1 MANDYR
7 VVLSGEDRL
16 SGTIKNVRNELNNTG
31 KAGTKLDE
39 IKRKFE
45 RIQSSAAPLKNK
57 LRSLRAM
64 MADMN
69 LDGLTNTD
77 VFGHMAEQAGQYADA
92 IADAQQATRAFAD
105 DNMKLQAVTEG
116 FQLITGAVGIATGAM
131 GLLGIENE
139 KVEQAILKV
148 QSAIAVMN
156 GVQQVA
162 TLLNKDSVLMLR
174 LKQVAITA
182 TSAATVK
189 ATAAEGAATVATKI
203 NTIAQTAWN
212 IAKAVAKALL
222 GDFSGLVLV
231 GAGVLAT
238 YAIATANSTD
248 EQNKNND
255 AMAKAKTVYQ
265 EFTENSAEQ
274 TGSLVGKFQELRG
287 QWNRLS
293 TEAEKVQWL
302 KDNQTEMQKLGLKV
316 NDVTSAENVFNR
328 NTAKVVKA
336 LELRARAMAAQGMI
350 IEQYKKYYEKV
361 MAADSSV
368 AGGGYYHKYKKGGG
382 AVGVNG
388 NLSDEAK
395 AAGVTSADLESHTS
409 TFTSTFGT
417 YSTTTYSE
425 TQAVIDK
432 INLYRIKKA
441 TETNNRIHAEAKQ
454 ELDKSTKYLNDII
467 SASEKAIKGLG
478 IEEIDFNQNSG
489 SGNNKG
495 GGNNHRGTSNKH
507 NEKPKTP
514 EEIRRETYG
523 TIHSGIKTAVD
534 DLINGLFPEDEVR
547 KRLESLNKQLQD
559 NNFDT
564 IDVDMVIKGASI
576 ERLQKQFQ
584 DISEKFSDGLID
596 QNAFDATVADINS
609 KLRELGAKE
618 ITIKTKAEIKL
629 DAISELEN
637 KAKDIQEYFDRGVI
651 TLQEA
656 NAELAE
662 LNKTAQQLGQK
673 PIVLKVKTDM
683 DLKVEAVEEVH
694 SKFREIQSQFDL
706 GILSQQ
712 EYINKTAQL
721 NGELAKLG
729 AKPIEIEIQTN
740 FDKVVEQ
747 TNETAEAIQAQF
759 SAIQSIDGV
768 VNSIGSFVNSLQE
781 GANAWEI
788 FMGVIQIG
796 QSILSSIQTVMTA
809 INVINSLCNAT
820 TIAGAAAQTTATTAT
835 TTKAG
840 ADAASVATTTAATV
854 AYKAEEAAL
863 LDLAAAA
870 IFAAHASI
878 PFAGVPLAA
887 GFISSMMAA
896 MAAQK
901 AASLAMATFADGGV
915 VSGNSF
921 HGDDVLI
928 RANAGE
934 TILTQKQ
941 SADLYHAIKDGNLNG
956 SMSGRVRFEISGDK
970 LYGVLD
976 NYNRK
981 MNRIR

>member
-16 SGTIKNVRNELNNTG
+16 SGTIKNVRNELNNTA
-31 KAGTKLDE
+31 KSGTKLDE

-45 RIQSSAAPLKNK
+45 RIQSSAAPLKSK
-57 LRSLRAM
+57 LRELRAM

-69 LDGLTNTD
+69 LDGLSNTD
-77 VFGHMAEQAGQYADA
+77 LFGHMAEQAGQYADA
-92 IADAQQATRAFAD
+92 ISDAQQAVRAFAD
-105 DNMKLQAVTEG
+105 DNMKLQAVTDS
-116 FQLITGAVGIATGAM
+116 FNLMTGAVGIATGAM
-131 GLLGIENE
+131 GLLGVENE
-139 KVEQAILKV
+139 RVEQAMLKV
-148 QSAIAVMN
+148 QSAIALMN

-174 LKQVAITA
+174 LKQIAIEANTA
-182 TSAATVK
+182 STVK
-189 ATAAEGAATVATKI
+189 NTAVEGASTVATKI

-212 IAKAVAKALL
+212 VAKAVAKALL
-222 GDFSGLVLV
+222 GDFSGLLLV

-238 YAIATANSTD
+238 YAIATASATD
-248 EQNKNND
+248 EQNKNNE
-255 AMAKAKTVYQ
+255 ATEKAKTVHQ
-265 EFTENSAEQ
+265 EFTENVAEQ
-274 TGSLVGKFQELRG
+274 TGSLVGKFYELRSE
-287 QWNRLS
+287 WNRLT
-293 TEAEKVQWL
+293 TEAEKIQWL
-302 KDNQTEMQKLGLKV
+302 KDNQTEMQNLGLKV
-316 NDVTSAENVFNR
+316 NDLTGAENVFNR
-328 NTAKVVKA
+328 NTPKVVKA

-350 IEQYKKYYEKV
+350 VEQYKKYYEKV
-361 MAADSSV
+361 MAADNSV
-368 AGGGYYHKYKKGGG
+368 AGGGYYNNVKAGGKYEQGSDAMNDLVTAMKRAG
-382 AVGVNG
+382 AVSNDGSAYNDGSWYTMDRGKFVLTQKGADAVNALR
-388 NLSDEAK
+388 NERAIDINNK
-395 AAGVTSADLESHTS
+395 A
-409 TFTSTFGT
+409 
-417 YSTTTYSE
+417 
-425 TQAVIDK
+425 
-432 INLYRIKKA
+432 
-441 TETNNRIHAEAKQ
+441 HAEAQ
-454 ELDKSTKYLNDII
+454 RELDKATTYLNQVIDAANQSIQN
-467 SASEKAIKGLG
+467 LN
-478 IEEIDFNQNSG
+478 IEEIDFNQHSG

-495 GGNNHRGTSNKH
+495 GGNNHRGTSNKS

-523 TIHSGIKTAVD
+523 TIHSGIKTAID
-534 DLINGLFPEDEVR
+534 DLIKGLFPEDEVR

-559 NNFDT
+559 NNFDP

-576 ERLQKQFQ
+576 EKLHKQFQ
-584 DISEKFSDGLID
+584 DASDKLSTGLID

-609 KLRELGAKE
+609 KLKELGAKE

-629 DAISELEN
+629 DAINELEN
-637 KAKDIQEYFDRGVI
+637 KAKDIQEYFDKGVI

-662 LNKTAQQLGQK
+662 LNKTAQALGQK
-673 PIVLKVKTDM
+673 PIVLKVKTEM

-694 SKFREIQSQFDL
+694 KKFRDVQSQFDL

-712 EYINKTAQL
+712 EYINKTAAL
-721 NGELAKLG
+721 NEELAKLG

-740 FDKVVEQ
+740 FDKVLEK

-781 GANAWEI
+781 GANAWEVFI
-788 FMGVIQIG
+788 GVIQIG
-796 QSILSSIQTVMTA
+796 SSILSAVQGVMTA
-809 INVINSLCNAT
+809 INAINSLCNAT
-820 TIAGAAAQTTATTAT
+820 TITGAAAQTAATTAT
-835 TTKAG
+835 TTKAA
-840 ADAASVATTTAATV
+840 ADTASVATTTAATV

-863 LDLAAAA
+863 LDLAAAS

-878 PFAGVPLAA
+878 PFAGVPIAA
-887 GFISSMMAA
+887 GFITSMMAA

-915 VSGNSF
+915 VSGNRF
-921 HGDDVLI
+921 HGDSVLI

-941 SADLYHAIKDGNLNG
+941 SSDLFHMLKDTRQGDI
-956 SMSGRVRFEISGDK
+956 SGRVRFEISGDK

>member
-16 SGTIKNVRNELNNTG
+16 SGTIKNVRNELNNTV
-31 KAGTKLDE
+31 KSGTKLDE

-57 LRSLRAM
+57 LRSLRTL

-92 IADAQQATRAFAD
+92 IADAQQAVRAFAN
-105 DNMKLQAVTEG
+105 DNMKLQAVTDS
-116 FQLITGAVGIATGAM
+116 FNLMTGAVGIATGAM
-131 GLLGIENE
+131 GLLGVENE
-139 KVEQAILKV
+139 RVEQAMLKV

-255 AMAKAKTVYQ
+255 AMEKAKTVYQ
-265 EFTENSAEQ
+265 EFTENAAEQ
-274 TGSLVGKFQELRG
+274 TGSLVGKFHELRG

-350 IEQYKKYYEKV
+350 VEQYKKYYEKV

-368 AGGGYYHKYKKGGG
+368 AGGGFYHKYKKGGG

-432 INLYRIKKA
+432 INAYRITKA

-478 IEEIDFNQNSG
+478 IEEIDFNQHSENNTNKPG
-489 SGNNKG
+489 SSN
-495 GGNNHRGTSNKH
+495 SNKPSG
-507 NEKPKTP
+507 KPKTP

-523 TIHSGIKTAVD
+523 TIHSGIKTAID
-534 DLINGLFPEDEVR
+534 DLIKGLFPEDEVR

-564 IDVDMVIKGASI
+564 IDVDMVIKGAAI
-576 ERLQKQFQ
+576 ERLNKQFQ
-584 DISEKFSDGLID
+584 DISEKFSNGLID
-596 QNAFDATVADINS
+596 KNAFDATVADINS

-629 DAISELEN
+629 DAIDELEN

-673 PIVLKVKTDM
+673 PIVLKVKTEM

-740 FDKVVEQ
+740 FDKVLEK

-921 HGDDVLI
+921 HGDNVLI

-941 SADLYHAIKDGNLNG
+941 SYDLFHMLKDARQGDI
-956 SMSGRVRFEISGDK
+956 SGRVRFEISGDK

>member
-16 SGTIKNVRNELNNTG
+16 SGTIRNVRQELENTG
-31 KAGTKLDE
+31 KSGTKLDE
-39 IKRKFE
+39 IKRKFD

-57 LRSLRAM
+57 LRSLREM

-92 IADAQQATRAFAD
+92 IADAQQAVRAFAD

-131 GLLGIENE
+131 GLLGVENE

-255 AMAKAKTVYQ
+255 AMEKAKTVYQ
-265 EFTENSAEQ
+265 EFNENTAEQ

-287 QWNRLS
+287 EWNRLS

-328 NTAKVVKA
+328 NTPKIVKA

-350 IEQYKKYYEKV
+350 VEQYKKYYKTI
-361 MAADSSV
+361 MDADNSV
-368 AGGGYYHKYKKGGG
+368 AGGGYYHNVKAGGKYEQGSDAMNDLITAMKRAG
-382 AVGVNG
+382 AVRNG
-388 NLSDEAK
+388 
-395 AAGVTSADLESHTS
+395 SAYNDGSWYTMDRGQFVL
-409 TFTSTFGT
+409 
-417 YSTTTYSE
+417 
-425 TQAVIDK
+425 TQKGADA
-432 INLYRIKKA
+432 INGLRNERA
-441 TETNNRIHAEAKQ
+441 TDINRQAHQRAQQ
-454 ELDKSTKYLNDII
+454 ELDKSTRYLNDII
-467 SASEKAIKGLG
+467 ATSEQAIQDLG
-478 IEEIDFNQNSG
+478 IEEIDFNQHSGNNTNKPG
-489 SGNNKG
+489 SGN
-495 GGNNHRGTSNKH
+495 SNKPSG
-507 NEKPKTP
+507 KAKTP

-523 TIHSGIKTAVD
+523 TIHSGIKTAID
-534 DLINGLFPEDEVR
+534 DLIKGLFPEDEVR
-547 KRLESLNKQLQD
+547 RRLESLNQQLQD

-564 IDVDMVIKGASI
+564 IDVDMVIKGAAI
-576 ERLQKQFQ
+576 EKLHKQFQ
-584 DISEKFSDGLID
+584 DISEKFSNGLID
-596 QNAFDATVADINS
+596 QNAFDAAVADINS

-629 DAISELEN
+629 DAINEFES
-637 KAKDIQEYFDRGVI
+637 KAAAIQEYFDRGVI

-662 LNKTAQQLGQK
+662 LNKTALQLGQK
-673 PIVLKVKTDM
+673 PIVLKVKTEM

-694 SKFREIQSQFDL
+694 SRFREIQSQFDL

-712 EYINKTAQL
+712 EYINKTAAL
-721 NGELAKLG
+721 NEELAKLG

-747 TNETAEAIQAQF
+747 TNATAEAIQSQF

-796 QSILSSIQTVMTA
+796 QSILSSIQSVMTA

-820 TIAGAAAQTTATTAT
+820 TIAGAAAQTAATTAT

-887 GFISSMMAA
+887 GFVTTMMSA

-901 AASLAMATFADGGV
+901 AASLALTAFADGGV

-921 HGDDVLI
+921 HGDNVLI

>member
-16 SGTIKNVRNELNNTG
+16 SGTIRNVRQELENTG
-31 KAGTKLDE
+31 KSGTKLDD
-39 IKRKFE
+39 ITRKFE
-45 RIQSSAAPLKNK
+45 RIQSSAAPLKKK
-57 LRSLRAM
+57 LRSLREM

-77 VFGHMAEQAGQYADA
+77 LFGHMAEQAGQYADA
-92 IADAQQATRAFAD
+92 IADAQQAVRAFAD

-131 GLLGIENE
+131 GLLGVENE

-248 EQNKNND
+248 EQNKNNN
-255 AMAKAKTVYQ
+255 AMQKAKTVYQ
-265 EFTENSAEQ
+265 EFNENAAEQ

-287 QWNRLS
+287 EWNSLS

-316 NDVTSAENVFNR
+316 NDVTGAENVFNR

-350 IEQYKKYYEKV
+350 VEQYKKYYKTI
-361 MAADSSV
+361 MDADNSV
-368 AGGGYYHKYKKGGG
+368 AGGGYYHNVKAGGKYEQGSDTLNDLITAMKRAG
-382 AVGVNG
+382 AVRNGSAYNDGSWYTMDRGQFVFTQKGADAVNKLR
-388 NLSDEAK
+388 NERATDINNK
-395 AAGVTSADLESHTS
+395 AHADA
-409 TFTSTFGT
+409 
-417 YSTTTYSE
+417 
-425 TQAVIDK
+425 Q
-432 INLYRIKKA
+432 R
-441 TETNNRIHAEAKQ
+441 

-467 SASEKAIKGLG
+467 ATSEQAIKGLG
-478 IEEIDFNQNSG
+478 IEEIDFNQH
-489 SGNNKG
+489 SGNNTNKPRS
-495 GGNNHRGTSNKH
+495 GNSNKTSG
-507 NEKPKTP
+507 KAKTP

-523 TIHSGIKTAVD
+523 TIHSGIKTAID

-547 KRLESLNKQLQD
+547 RRLESLNKQLQD

-564 IDVDMVIKGASI
+564 IDVDMVIKGAAI
-576 ERLQKQFQ
+576 EKLHKQFQ
-584 DISEKFSDGLID
+584 DISDKFSNGLID
-596 QNAFDATVADINS
+596 QNAFDAAVADINS
-609 KLRELGAKE
+609 KLRELGVKE

-629 DAISELEN
+629 DAINEFES
-637 KAKDIQEYFDRGVI
+637 KAAAIQEYFDKGVI

-656 NAELAE
+656 NTELAE
-662 LNKTAQQLGQK
+662 LNKTALQLGQK

-683 DLKVEAVEEVH
+683 NLKVEAVDEVH
-694 SKFREIQSQFDL
+694 SRFREIQSQFDL

-712 EYINKTAQL
+712 EYINKTAAL
-721 NGELAKLG
+721 NEELAKLG
-729 AKPIEIEIQTN
+729 AKPIDIEIQTN
-740 FDKVVEQ
+740 FDKIVEQ
-747 TNETAEAIQAQF
+747 TNETAEAIQSQF

-788 FMGVIQIG
+788 FIGVIQIG
-796 QSILSSIQTVMTA
+796 SSILSVVQGVMTA
-809 INVINSLCNAT
+809 INDINSLCNAT
-820 TIAGAAAQTTATTAT
+820 TIAGAAAQTAATTAT

-887 GFISSMMAA
+887 GFISAMMAT
-896 MAAQK
+896 MAAQQ
-901 AASLAMATFADGGV
+901 AASLALTAFADGGV
-915 VSGNSF
+915 VKGNSF
-921 HGDDVLI
+921 HGDNVLI

>member
-16 SGTIKNVRNELNNTG
+16 SGTIKNIRNELNNTG
-31 KAGTKLDE
+31 KSGTKLDE
-39 IKRKFE
+39 IKRKFD

-57 LRSLRAM
+57 LRALRAM

-92 IADAQQATRAFAD
+92 IADAQQAVRAFAD

-131 GLLGIENE
+131 GLLGVENE
-139 KVEQAILKV
+139 KVEQAMLKV

-212 IAKAVAKALL
+212 VAKAVAKALL

-255 AMAKAKTVYQ
+255 AMEKAKTVHQ
-265 EFTENSAEQ
+265 EFTENAAEQ
-274 TGSLVGKFQELRG
+274 TGTLVGKFNELRG
-287 QWNRLS
+287 EWNRLS

-302 KDNQTEMQKLGLKV
+302 KDNQTEMQNLGLKV

-350 IEQYKKYYEKV
+350 VEQYKKYYEKV
-361 MAADSSV
+361 MAADQSV
-368 AGGGYYHKYKKGGG
+368 AGGGFYHKYKKGGG

-388 NLSDEAK
+388 SLSDEAK

-432 INLYRIKKA
+432 INLYRITKA
-441 TETNNRIHAEAKQ
+441 TETNKRIHSEAQQ
-454 ELDKSTKYLNDII
+454 ELNKSTKYLNDII
-467 SASEKAIKGLG
+467 AASEKAIKGLG
-478 IEEIDFNQNSG
+478 IEEIDFNQH
-489 SGNNKG
+489 SGNNTNKPRS
-495 GGNNHRGTSNKH
+495 GNSNKPSG
-507 NEKPKTP
+507 KPKTP
-514 EEIRRETYG
+514 EEIRRDTYA
-523 TIHSGIKTAVD
+523 TIHSGIKTAID
-534 DLINGLFPEDEVR
+534 DLTNGLFPEDEVR
-547 KRLESLNKQLQD
+547 RRLESLNKQLQD
-559 NNFDT
+559 NKFDT

-576 ERLQKQFQ
+576 GKLNKQFQ
-584 DISEKFSDGLID
+584 DISENFSNGLID
-596 QNAFDATVADINS
+596 QNAFDAAVADINS

-629 DAISELEN
+629 DAINELEN
-637 KAKDIQEYFDRGVI
+637 KAKDIQEYFDKGVI

-662 LNKTAQQLGQK
+662 LNKTALQLGQK
-673 PIVLKVKTDM
+673 PIVLKVKTEM

-712 EYINKTAQL
+712 EYINKTAAL
-721 NGELAKLG
+721 NEELAKLG

-740 FDKVVEQ
+740 FDKVLEQ

-768 VNSIGSFVNSLQE
+768 VNSIGSFVNSLRE

-788 FMGVIQIG
+788 FIGVIQIG
-796 QSILSSIQTVMTA
+796 SSILSAVQGVMTA

-820 TIAGAAAQTTATTAT
+820 TIAGAAAQTAATTAT

-887 GFISSMMAA
+887 GFISAMMAA
-896 MAAQK
+896 MTAQK
-901 AASLAMATFADGGV
+901 SASLALASFADGGV
-915 VSGNSF
+915 VSGNRF
-921 HGDDVLI
+921 HGDNVLI

-941 SADLYHAIKDGNLNG
+941 SSDLFHMLKDTRQGDI
-956 SMSGRVRFEISGDK
+956 SGRVRFEISGDK

>member
-16 SGTIKNVRNELNNTG
+16 SGTIKNVRNELNNTA
-31 KAGTKLDE
+31 KSGTKLDE

-45 RIQSSAAPLKNK
+45 RIQSSAAPLKSK
-57 LRSLRAM
+57 LRELRAM

-69 LDGLTNTD
+69 LDGLSNTD
-77 VFGHMAEQAGQYADA
+77 LFGHMAEQAGQYADA
-92 IADAQQATRAFAD
+92 IADAQQAVRAFAD
-105 DNMKLQAVTEG
+105 DNMKLQAVTDS
-116 FQLITGAVGIATGAM
+116 FNLMTGAVGIATGAM
-131 GLLGIENE
+131 GLLGVENE
-139 KVEQAILKV
+139 RVEQAMLKV
-148 QSAIAVMN
+148 QSAIALMN

-174 LKQVAITA
+174 LKQIAIEANTA
-182 TSAATVK
+182 STVK
-189 ATAAEGAATVATKI
+189 NTAVEGASTVATKI

-212 IAKAVAKALL
+212 VAKAVAKALL
-222 GDFSGLVLV
+222 GDFSGLLLV

-238 YAIATANSTD
+238 YAIATASATD
-248 EQNKNND
+248 EQNKNNE
-255 AMAKAKTVYQ
+255 ATEKAKTVHQ
-265 EFTENSAEQ
+265 EFTENVAEQ
-274 TGSLVGKFQELRG
+274 TGSLVGKFYELRSE
-287 QWNRLS
+287 WNRLT
-293 TEAEKVQWL
+293 TEAEKIQWL
-302 KDNQTEMQKLGLKV
+302 KDNQTEMQNLGLKV
-316 NDVTSAENVFNR
+316 NDLTGAENVFNR
-328 NTAKVVKA
+328 NTPKVVKA

-350 IEQYKKYYEKV
+350 VEQYKKYYEKV
-361 MAADSSV
+361 MAADNSV
-368 AGGGYYHKYKKGGG
+368 AGGGYYNNVKAGGKYEQGSDAMNDLVTAMKRAG
-382 AVGVNG
+382 AVSNDGSAYNDGSWYTMDRGKFVLTQKGADAVNALR
-388 NLSDEAK
+388 NERAIDINNK
-395 AAGVTSADLESHTS
+395 A
-409 TFTSTFGT
+409 
-417 YSTTTYSE
+417 
-425 TQAVIDK
+425 
-432 INLYRIKKA
+432 
-441 TETNNRIHAEAKQ
+441 HAEAQ
-454 ELDKSTKYLNDII
+454 RELDKATTYLNQVIDTANQSIQN
-467 SASEKAIKGLG
+467 LN
-478 IEEIDFNQNSG
+478 IEEIDFNQHSG
-489 SGNNKG
+489 GGNNKG
-495 GGNNHRGTSNKH
+495 GGNNHRGTSNKT

-514 EEIRRETYG
+514 EEIRRETYA
-523 TIHSGIKTAVD
+523 TIHSGIKTAID
-534 DLINGLFPEDEVR
+534 DLIKGLFPEDEVR

-559 NNFDT
+559 NKFDP

-576 ERLQKQFQ
+576 EKLHKQFQ
-584 DISEKFSDGLID
+584 DASDKLSTGLID

-609 KLRELGAKE
+609 KLKELGAKE

-629 DAISELEN
+629 DAINELEN
-637 KAKDIQEYFDRGVI
+637 KAKDIQEYFDKGVI

-662 LNKTAQQLGQK
+662 INKTAQALGQK
-673 PIVLKVKTDM
+673 PIVLKVKTEM

-694 SKFREIQSQFDL
+694 KKFSDVQSQFDL

-712 EYINKTAQL
+712 EYINKTAAL
-721 NGELAKLG
+721 NEELAKLG

-740 FDKVVEQ
+740 FDKVLEK

-781 GANAWEI
+781 GANAWEVFI
-788 FMGVIQIG
+788 GVIQIG
-796 QSILSSIQTVMTA
+796 SSILSAVQGVMTA
-809 INVINSLCNAT
+809 INAINALCNAT
-820 TIAGAAAQTTATTAT
+820 TITGAAAQTTATTAT
-835 TTKAG
+835 TTKAA
-840 ADAASVATTTAATV
+840 ADTASVATTTAATV

-863 LDLAAAA
+863 LDLAAAS

-878 PFAGVPLAA
+878 PFAGVPIAA
-887 GFISSMMAA
+887 GFITSMMAA

-915 VSGNSF
+915 VSGNRF
-921 HGDDVLI
+921 HGDSVLI

-941 SADLYHAIKDGNLNG
+941 SSDLFHMLKDTRQGDI
-956 SMSGRVRFEISGDK
+956 SGRVRFEISGDK

>member
-16 SGTIKNVRNELNNTG
+16 SGTIRNVRQELENTG
-31 KAGTKLDE
+31 KSGTKLDE
-39 IKRKFE
+39 IKRKFD

-57 LRSLRAM
+57 LRSLREM

-77 VFGHMAEQAGQYADA
+77 VFGQMAEQAGQYADA
-92 IADAQQATRAFAD
+92 IADAQQAVRAFAD

-131 GLLGIENE
+131 GLLGVENE

-255 AMAKAKTVYQ
+255 AMEKAKTVYQ
-265 EFTENSAEQ
+265 EFNENTAEQ

-287 QWNRLS
+287 EWNRLS

-350 IEQYKKYYEKV
+350 VEQYKKYYKTI
-361 MAADSSV
+361 MDADNSV
-368 AGGGYYHKYKKGGG
+368 AGGGYYHNVKAGGKYEQGSDAMNDLITAMKRAG
-382 AVGVNG
+382 AVRNG
-388 NLSDEAK
+388 
-395 AAGVTSADLESHTS
+395 SAYNDGSWYTMDRGQFVL
-409 TFTSTFGT
+409 
-417 YSTTTYSE
+417 
-425 TQAVIDK
+425 TQKGADA
-432 INLYRIKKA
+432 INGLRNERA
-441 TETNNRIHAEAKQ
+441 TDINRQAHQRAQQ
-454 ELDKSTKYLNDII
+454 ELDKSTRYLNDII
-467 SASEKAIKGLG
+467 STSEQAIQDLG
-478 IEEIDFNQNSG
+478 IEEIDFNQHSGNNTNKPG
-489 SGNNKG
+489 SGN
-495 GGNNHRGTSNKH
+495 SNKPSG
-507 NEKPKTP
+507 KAKTP

-523 TIHSGIKTAVD
+523 TIHSGIKTAID
-534 DLINGLFPEDEVR
+534 DLIKGLFPEDEVR
-547 KRLESLNKQLQD
+547 RRLESLNQQLQD

-564 IDVDMVIKGASI
+564 IDVDMVIKGAAI
-576 ERLQKQFQ
+576 EKLHKQFQ
-584 DISEKFSDGLID
+584 DISEKFSNGLID
-596 QNAFDATVADINS
+596 QNAFDAAVADINS

-629 DAISELEN
+629 DAINEFES
-637 KAKDIQEYFDRGVI
+637 KAAAIQEYFDRGVI

-662 LNKTAQQLGQK
+662 LNKTALQLGQK
-673 PIVLKVKTDM
+673 PIVLKVKTEM

-694 SKFREIQSQFDL
+694 SRFREIQSQFDL

-712 EYINKTAQL
+712 EYINKTAAL
-721 NGELAKLG
+721 NEELAKLG

-747 TNETAEAIQAQF
+747 TNATAEAIQSQF

-796 QSILSSIQTVMTA
+796 QSILSSIQSVMTA

-820 TIAGAAAQTTATTAT
+820 TIAGAAAQTAATTAT

-887 GFISSMMAA
+887 GFVTTMMSA

-901 AASLAMATFADGGV
+901 AASLALTAFADGGV

-921 HGDDVLI
+921 HGDNVLI

>member
-16 SGTIKNVRNELNNTG
+16 SGTIKNVRNELNNTV
-31 KAGTKLDE
+31 KSGTKLDD

-77 VFGHMAEQAGQYADA
+77 VFGQMAEQAGQYADA
-92 IADAQQATRAFAD
+92 IADAQQAVRAFAN

-255 AMAKAKTVYQ
+255 AMEKAKTVHQ
-265 EFTENSAEQ
+265 EFTENVAEQ
-274 TGSLVGKFQELRG
+274 TGSLVGKFHELRG

-350 IEQYKKYYEKV
+350 VEQYKKYYEKV

-368 AGGGYYHKYKKGGG
+368 AGGGFYHKYKKGGG

-432 INLYRIKKA
+432 INAYRINKA

-478 IEEIDFNQNSG
+478 IEEIDFNQHSENNTNKPR
-489 SGNNKG
+489 SGN
-495 GGNNHRGTSNKH
+495 SNKPSG
-507 NEKPKTP
+507 KPKTP

-523 TIHSGIKTAVD
+523 KIHSGIKTAID

-564 IDVDMVIKGASI
+564 IDVDMVIKGAAI

-584 DISEKFSDGLID
+584 DISEKFSNGLID

-629 DAISELEN
+629 DAIDELEN

-721 NGELAKLG
+721 NGELTKLG

-740 FDKVVEQ
+740 FDKVLEK

-759 SAIQSIDGV
+759 SAIESIDGV
-768 VNSIGSFVNSLQE
+768 VNSIGSFVNSLHE

-887 GFISSMMAA
+887 GFISSMMAV

-921 HGDDVLI
+921 HGDNVLI

-941 SADLYHAIKDGNLNG
+941 SYDLFHMLKDARQGDI
-956 SMSGRVRFEISGDK
+956 SGRVRFEIAGDK

>member
-16 SGTIKNVRNELNNTG
+16 SGTIRNVRQELENTG
-31 KAGTKLDE
+31 KSGTKLDE
-39 IKRKFE
+39 IKRKFD
-45 RIQSSAAPLKNK
+45 RIQSSAAPLKSK
-57 LRSLRAM
+57 LRSLREM

-77 VFGHMAEQAGQYADA
+77 VFGQMAEQAGQYADA
-92 IADAQQATRAFAD
+92 IADAQQAVRAFAD

-131 GLLGIENE
+131 GLLGVENE

-255 AMAKAKTVYQ
+255 AMEKAKTVYQ
-265 EFTENSAEQ
+265 EFTENAAEQ

-287 QWNRLS
+287 EWNRLS

-316 NDVTSAENVFNR
+316 NDVTGAENVFNR
-328 NTAKVVKA
+328 NTPKIVKA

-350 IEQYKKYYEKV
+350 VEQYKKYYKTI
-361 MAADSSV
+361 MDADNSV
-368 AGGGYYHKYKKGGG
+368 AGGGYYHNVKAGGKYEQGSDAMNDLITAMKRAG
-382 AVGVNG
+382 AVRNG
-388 NLSDEAK
+388 
-395 AAGVTSADLESHTS
+395 SAYNDGSWYTMDRGQFVL
-409 TFTSTFGT
+409 
-417 YSTTTYSE
+417 
-425 TQAVIDK
+425 TQKGADA
-432 INLYRIKKA
+432 INGLRNERA
-441 TETNNRIHAEAKQ
+441 TDINRQAHQRAQQ
-454 ELDKSTKYLNDII
+454 ELDKSTRYLNDII
-467 SASEKAIKGLG
+467 STSEQAIQDLG
-478 IEEIDFNQNSG
+478 IEEIDFNQHSGNNTNKPG
-489 SGNNKG
+489 SGN
-495 GGNNHRGTSNKH
+495 SNKPSG
-507 NEKPKTP
+507 KAKTP

-523 TIHSGIKTAVD
+523 TIHSGIKTAID
-534 DLINGLFPEDEVR
+534 DLIKGLFPEDEVR
-547 KRLESLNKQLQD
+547 RRLESLNQQLQD

-564 IDVDMVIKGASI
+564 IDVDMVIKGAAI
-576 ERLQKQFQ
+576 EKLHKQFQ
-584 DISEKFSDGLID
+584 DISEKFSNGLID
-596 QNAFDATVADINS
+596 QNAFDAAVADINS

-629 DAISELEN
+629 DAINEFES
-637 KAKDIQEYFDRGVI
+637 KAAAIQEYFDRGVI

-662 LNKTAQQLGQK
+662 LNKTALQLGQK
-673 PIVLKVKTDM
+673 PIVLKVKTEM

-694 SKFREIQSQFDL
+694 SRFREIQSQFDL

-712 EYINKTAQL
+712 EYINKTAAL
-721 NGELAKLG
+721 NEELAKLG

-747 TNETAEAIQAQF
+747 TNATAEAIQSQF

-796 QSILSSIQTVMTA
+796 QSILSSIQSVMTA

-820 TIAGAAAQTTATTAT
+820 TIAGAAAQTAATTAT

-887 GFISSMMAA
+887 GFVTTMMSA

-901 AASLAMATFADGGV
+901 AASLALTAFADGGV

-921 HGDDVLI
+921 HGDNVLI

>member
-16 SGTIKNVRNELNNTG
+16 SGTIRNVRQELENTG
-31 KAGTKLDE
+31 KSGTKLDE

-57 LRSLRAM
+57 LRSLCEM

-77 VFGHMAEQAGQYADA
+77 VFGQMAEQAGQYADA
-92 IADAQQATRAFAD
+92 IGDAQTAVRAFAN

-131 GLLGIENE
+131 GLLGVENE
-139 KVEQAILKV
+139 KVEQAMLKV

-162 TLLNKDSVLMLR
+162 NLLNKDSVLMLR

-182 TSAATVK
+182 TSAATVR

-212 IAKAVAKALL
+212 VAKAVAKALL

-255 AMAKAKTVYQ
+255 AMEKAKTVHQ
-265 EFTENSAEQ
+265 EFTENVAEQ

-287 QWNRLS
+287 EWNRLT

-328 NTAKVVKA
+328 NTSKVVKA

-361 MAADSSV
+361 MAADQSV
-368 AGGGYYHKYKKGGG
+368 AGGGFYTQYKKGGG
-382 AVGVNG
+382 AVGSNG
-388 NLSDEAK
+388 KLSDEAR
-395 AAGVTSADLESHTS
+395 AAGVTSADLESHTT
-409 TFTSTFGT
+409 TFSSNYGT
-417 YSTTTYSE
+417 YSQTTYSE
-425 TQAVIDK
+425 TQTVVDK
-432 INLYRIKKA
+432 INAYRLNKA
-441 TETNNRIHAEAKQ
+441 RETNKKIHTEAQQ

-467 SASEKAIKGLG
+467 ATSEQAIQDLG
-478 IEEIDFNQNSG
+478 IEEIDFNQHSGNSSNSKNKG
-489 SGNNKG
+489 SGI
-495 GGNNHRGTSNKH
+495 SNKPT
-507 NEKPKTP
+507 EKPKTP
-514 EEIRRETYG
+514 EQIRRETYG
-523 TIHSGIKTAVD
+523 TIQGGIKTAID
-534 DLINGLFPEDEVR
+534 DLVKGLFPEDDVR
-547 KRLESLNKQLQD
+547 KRLEALNQQLQD
-559 NNFDT
+559 NNFDP
-564 IDVDMVIKGASI
+564 IDVDMIMKGAAI

-584 DISEKFSDGLID
+584 DVSDKFSNGLID
-596 QNAFDATVADINS
+596 QNQFDSTVANINS

-629 DAISELEN
+629 EAIDEFER
-637 KAKDIQEYFDRGVI
+637 KAAAIQEYFDRGVI

-662 LNKTAQQLGQK
+662 LNKTALQLGQK

-694 SKFREIQSQFDL
+694 KKFRDIQSQFDL

-712 EYINKTAQL
+712 DYINKTAEL

-740 FDKVVEQ
+740 FDKVLEQ

-768 VNSIGSFVNSLQE
+768 VNSVGSFVNSLKE
-781 GANAWEI
+781 GANAWEVFI
-788 FMGVIQIG
+788 GVIQIG
-796 QSILSSIQTVMTA
+796 SSILSAVQGVMTA
-809 INVINSLCNAT
+809 INVINTLCNAT
-820 TIAGAAAQTTATTAT
+820 TITGAAAQTTAATAT

-840 ADAASVATTTAATV
+840 ADAAAMATTTAATI

-863 LDLAAAA
+863 LDLAAAE

-878 PFAGVPLAA
+878 PFAGVPIAT
-887 GFISSMMAA
+887 GFVTSMMAA

-901 AASLAMATFADGGV
+901 AASLALAAFADGGV
-915 VSGNSF
+915 VSGNTF
-921 HGDDVLI
+921 HGDSVLV

-934 TILTQKQ
+934 TILTRKQ

-956 SMSGRVRFEISGDK
+956 GMSGRVRFEISGDK

>member
-16 SGTIKNVRNELNNTG
+16 SGTIRNVRQELNNTG
-31 KAGTKLDE
+31 KSGTKLDE
-39 IKRKFE
+39 IKRKFD
-45 RIQSSAAPLKNK
+45 RIQSSAAPLKSK
-57 LRSLRAM
+57 LRSLREL
-64 MADMN
+64 MANMN
-69 LDGLTNTD
+69 LDGLSNTD
-77 VFGHMAEQAGQYADA
+77 VFGQMAEQAGQYADA
-92 IADAQQATRAFAD
+92 IADAQQAVRAFAD
-105 DNMKLQAVTEG
+105 DNMKLQAVTDS
-116 FQLITGAVGIATGAM
+116 FNLVTGAVGIATGAM
-131 GLLGIENE
+131 GLLGVENE
-139 KVEQAILKV
+139 KVEQAMLKV
-148 QSAIAVMN
+148 QSAIAIMN

-212 IAKAVAKALL
+212 VAKAVAKALL

-255 AMAKAKTVYQ
+255 AMEKAKTVHQ
-265 EFTENSAEQ
+265 EFSENAAEQ

-287 QWNRLS
+287 EWNRLS
-293 TEAEKVQWL
+293 TEAEKIQWL
-302 KDNQTEMQKLGLKV
+302 KDNQTEMQNLGLKV

-328 NTAKVVKA
+328 NTPKVVKA
-336 LELRARAMAAQGMI
+336 LELRARAMAAQAMI
-350 IEQYKKYYEKV
+350 VEQYKKYYEKV

-368 AGGGYYHKYKKGGG
+368 AGGGMYNIYSKGGG
-382 AVGVNG
+382 AVSANG
-388 NLSDEAK
+388 SLSDEAK

-417 YSTTTYSE
+417 WSSTTYSE
-425 TQAVIDK
+425 TQAVVDK
-432 INLYRIKKA
+432 INLYRITKA
-441 TETNNRIHAEAKQ
+441 QETNKRIHAEAKQ

-467 SASEKAIKGLG
+467 SASEKAIQGLG
-478 IEEIDFNQNSG
+478 IEEIDFNQH
-489 SGNNKG
+489 SGNNTNKPKS
-495 GGNNHRGTSNKH
+495 GNSNKS

-514 EEIRRETYG
+514 EEIRRDTYA
-523 TIHSGIKTAVD
+523 TIHSGIKTAID
-534 DLINGLFPEDEVR
+534 DLINGIFPEDEVR

-576 ERLQKQFQ
+576 EKLHKQFQ
-584 DISEKFSDGLID
+584 DASDKLSSGLID

-609 KLRELGAKE
+609 KLKELGAKE

-629 DAISELEN
+629 DAINELEN

-662 LNKTAQQLGQK
+662 LNKTAQALGQK
-673 PIVLKVKTDM
+673 PIVLKVKTEM

-694 SKFREIQSQFDL
+694 KKFRDVQSQFDL

-712 EYINKTAQL
+712 EYINKTAAL
-721 NGELAKLG
+721 NEELAKLG

-740 FDKVVEQ
+740 FDKVLEK

-788 FMGVIQIG
+788 FVGVIQIG
-796 QSILSSIQTVMTA
+796 SSILSAVQGVMTA
-809 INVINSLCNAT
+809 INAINSLCNAT
-820 TIAGAAAQTTATTAT
+820 TITGAAAQTAATTAT
-835 TTKAG
+835 TTKAA
-840 ADAASVATTTAATV
+840 ADTASVATTTAATV

-863 LDLAAAA
+863 LDLAAAS

-878 PFAGVPLAA
+878 PFAGVPIAA
-887 GFISSMMAA
+887 GFITSMMAA

-901 AASLAMATFADGGV
+901 SASLAMATFADGGV
-915 VSGNSF
+915 VSGNRF
-921 HGDDVLI
+921 HGDNVLI

-941 SADLYHAIKDGNLNG
+941 SSDLFHMLKDTRQGDI
-956 SMSGRVRFEISGDK
+956 SGRVRFEISGDK

>member
-16 SGTIKNVRNELNNTG
+16 SGTIRNVRQELENTG
-31 KAGTKLDE
+31 KSGTKLDE

-57 LRSLRAM
+57 LRSLREM

-77 VFGHMAEQAGQYADA
+77 VFGQMAEQAGQYADA
-92 IADAQQATRAFAD
+92 IGDAQTAVRAFAN

-131 GLLGIENE
+131 GLLGVENE

-162 TLLNKDSVLMLR
+162 NLLNKDSVLMLR

-182 TSAATVK
+182 TSAATVR
-189 ATAAEGAATVATKI
+189 ATAVEGASTIATKI
-203 NTIAQTAWN
+203 NTVAQTAWN
-212 IAKAVAKALL
+212 VAKAVAKALL

-238 YAIATANSTD
+238 YATATASSTE
-248 EQNKNND
+248 EQEKNND
-255 AMAKAKTVYQ
+255 AMERAKTVHQ
-265 EFTENSAEQ
+265 EFSENVAEE
-274 TGSLVGKFQELRG
+274 TGNLVGKFQELRG
-287 QWNRLS
+287 EWNRLT

-336 LELRARAMAAQGMI
+336 LELRARAMAAQSMI
-350 IEQYKKYYEKV
+350 VEQYKKYYKQV
-361 MAADSSV
+361 MENSNSV
-368 AGGGYYHKYKKGGG
+368 AGGGFHYVVKSGQDKLDIGKDEYNGWASWARSKYG
-382 AVGVNG
+382 ANEDWSKYIKNG
-388 NLSDEAK
+388 NWTDLGAASFNQYSSEKASERLKANNAK
-395 AAGVTSADLESHTS
+395 A
-409 TFTSTFGT
+409 
-417 YSTTTYSE
+417 
-425 TQAVIDK
+425 Q
-432 INLYRIKKA
+432 R
-441 TETNNRIHAEAKQ
+441 
-454 ELDKSTKYLNDII
+454 ELDSATKYLNDII
-467 SASEKAIKGLG
+467 ATSEQAIENLN
-478 IEEIDFNQNSG
+478 IEEIDFNQHS
-489 SGNNKG
+489 SPSSSRGNNRNG
-495 GGNNHRGTSNKH
+495 GGTNKPNN
-507 NEKPKTP
+507 KPKTP
-514 EEIRRETYG
+514 EQIRRETYG
-523 TIHSGIKTAVD
+523 TIQTGIKTAID
-534 DLINGLFPEDEVR
+534 DLVKGLFPEDDVR
-547 KRLESLNKQLQD
+547 KRLEALNQQLID
-559 NNFDT
+559 NNFDP
-564 IDVDMVIKGASI
+564 IDVDMIIKGAAI

-584 DISEKFSDGLID
+584 DVSDKFSSGLID
-596 QNAFDATVADINS
+596 QNQFDSTVADINS

-629 DAISELEN
+629 EAIDEFER
-637 KAKDIQEYFDRGVI
+637 KAAAIQEYFDRGVI
-651 TLQEA
+651 TLEEA
-656 NAELAE
+656 NKEITE
-662 LNKTAQQLGQK
+662 LNKTATQLGQK
-673 PIVLKVKTDM
+673 PIVLKVKTEM

-694 SKFREIQSQFDL
+694 KKFRDIQSQFDL

-712 EYINKTAQL
+712 DYINKTAQL

-740 FDKVVEQ
+740 FDKVLEQ

-768 VNSIGSFVNSLQE
+768 VNSVGSFVNSLKE

-788 FMGVIQIG
+788 FIGVIQIG
-796 QSILSSIQTVMTA
+796 SSILSAVQGVMTA
-809 INVINSLCNAT
+809 INVINQLCNAT
-820 TIAGAAAQTTATTAT
+820 TITGAAAQTTAATAT
-835 TTKAG
+835 TAKAG
-840 ADAASVATTTAATV
+840 ADAAAMATTVAATV
-854 AYKAEEAAL
+854 AYKTQEAAL
-863 LDLAAAA
+863 LDLAAAE

-878 PFAGVPLAA
+878 PFAGVPIAT
-887 GFISSMMAA
+887 GFVTTMMAA

-901 AASLAMATFADGGV
+901 AASLALAAFADGGV
-915 VSGNSF
+915 VSGNTF
-921 HGDDVLI
+921 HGDSVLV

-934 TILTQKQ
+934 TILTRKQ

-956 SMSGRVRFEISGDK
+956 GMSGRVRFEISGDK

>member
-16 SGTIKNVRNELNNTG
+16 SGTIKNVRNELNNTV
-31 KAGTKLDE
+31 KSGTKLDD

-57 LRSLRAM
+57 LRSLRAL

-92 IADAQQATRAFAD
+92 ISDAQQAVRAFAD

-131 GLLGIENE
+131 GLLGVENE

-350 IEQYKKYYEKV
+350 VEQYKKYYEKV

-368 AGGGYYHKYKKGGG
+368 AGGGFYHKYKKGGG

-432 INLYRIKKA
+432 INAYRITKA

-478 IEEIDFNQNSG
+478 IEEIDFNQHSENNTNKPR
-489 SGNNKG
+489 SGN
-495 GGNNHRGTSNKH
+495 SNKPSG
-507 NEKPKTP
+507 KPKTP

-523 TIHSGIKTAVD
+523 TIHSGIKTAID

-564 IDVDMVIKGASI
+564 IDVDMVIKGAAI

-584 DISEKFSDGLID
+584 DISEKFSNGLID

-629 DAISELEN
+629 DAIDELEN

-673 PIVLKVKTDM
+673 PIVLKVKTEM

-694 SKFREIQSQFDL
+694 SKFRDIQSQFDL

-740 FDKVVEQ
+740 FDKVLEK
-747 TNETAEAIQAQF
+747 TNETAEEIQAQF

-921 HGDDVLI
+921 HGDNVLI

-941 SADLYHAIKDGNLNG
+941 SYDLFHMLKDARQGDI
-956 SMSGRVRFEISGDK
+956 SGRVRFEISGDK

>member
-16 SGTIKNVRNELNNTG
+16 SGTIRNVRQELENTG
-31 KAGTKLDE
+31 KSGTKLDE
-39 IKRKFE
+39 IKRKFD
-45 RIQSSAAPLKNK
+45 RIQSSAAPLKSK
-57 LRSLRAM
+57 LRSLREM

-77 VFGHMAEQAGQYADA
+77 VFGQMAEQAGQYADA
-92 IADAQQATRAFAD
+92 IADAQQAVRAFAD

-131 GLLGIENE
+131 GLLGVENE

-255 AMAKAKTVYQ
+255 AMEKAKTVYQ
-265 EFTENSAEQ
+265 EFTENAAEQ

-287 QWNRLS
+287 EWNRLS

-316 NDVTSAENVFNR
+316 NDVTGAENVFNR
-328 NTAKVVKA
+328 NTPKIVKA

-350 IEQYKKYYEKV
+350 VEQYKKYYKTI
-361 MAADSSV
+361 MDADNSV
-368 AGGGYYHKYKKGGG
+368 AGGGYYHNVKAGGKYEQGSDAMNDLITAMKRAG
-382 AVGVNG
+382 AVRNG
-388 NLSDEAK
+388 
-395 AAGVTSADLESHTS
+395 SAYNDGSWYTMDRGQFVL
-409 TFTSTFGT
+409 
-417 YSTTTYSE
+417 
-425 TQAVIDK
+425 TQKGADA
-432 INLYRIKKA
+432 INGLRNERA
-441 TETNNRIHAEAKQ
+441 TDINRQAHQRAKQ
-454 ELDKSTKYLNDII
+454 ELDKSTRYLNDII
-467 SASEKAIKGLG
+467 STSEQAIQDLG
-478 IEEIDFNQNSG
+478 IEEIDFNQHSGNNTNKPG
-489 SGNNKG
+489 SGN
-495 GGNNHRGTSNKH
+495 SNKPSG
-507 NEKPKTP
+507 KAKTP

-523 TIHSGIKTAVD
+523 TIHSGIKTAID
-534 DLINGLFPEDEVR
+534 DLIKGLFPEDEVR
-547 KRLESLNKQLQD
+547 RRLESLNQQLQD

-564 IDVDMVIKGASI
+564 IDVDMVIKGAAI
-576 ERLQKQFQ
+576 EKLHKQFQ
-584 DISEKFSDGLID
+584 DISEKFSNGLID
-596 QNAFDATVADINS
+596 QNAFDAAVADINS

-629 DAISELEN
+629 DAINEFES
-637 KAKDIQEYFDRGVI
+637 KAAAIQEYFDRGVI

-662 LNKTAQQLGQK
+662 LNKTALQLGQK
-673 PIVLKVKTDM
+673 PIVLKVKTEM

-694 SKFREIQSQFDL
+694 SRFREIQSQFDL

-712 EYINKTAQL
+712 EYINKTAAL
-721 NGELAKLG
+721 NEELAKLG

-740 FDKVVEQ
+740 FDKIVEQ
-747 TNETAEAIQAQF
+747 TNATAEAIQSQF

-796 QSILSSIQTVMTA
+796 QSILSSIQSVMTA

-820 TIAGAAAQTTATTAT
+820 TIAGAAAQTAATTAT

-887 GFISSMMAA
+887 GFVTTMMSA

-901 AASLAMATFADGGV
+901 AASLALTAFADGGV

-921 HGDDVLI
+921 HGDNVLI

>member
-16 SGTIKNVRNELNNTG
+16 SGTIKNIRNELNNTG
-31 KAGTKLDE
+31 KSGTKLDE

-57 LRSLRAM
+57 LRALRAM

-92 IADAQQATRAFAD
+92 IADAQQAIRAFAD
-105 DNMKLQAVTEG
+105 DNMKLQAVTDS
-116 FQLITGAVGIATGAM
+116 FNLMTGAVGIATGAM
-131 GLLGIENE
+131 GLLGVENE
-139 KVEQAILKV
+139 RVEQAMLKV

-212 IAKAVAKALL
+212 VAKAVAKALL

-255 AMAKAKTVYQ
+255 AMEKAKTVHQ
-265 EFTENSAEQ
+265 EFSENAAEQ

-287 QWNRLS
+287 EWNRLS

-302 KDNQTEMQKLGLKV
+302 KENQTEMQNLGLKV

-350 IEQYKKYYEKV
+350 VEQYKKYYEKI
-361 MAADSSV
+361 MAADNSV
-368 AGGGYYHKYKKGGG
+368 AGGGFYNQYSKGGG
-382 AVGVNG
+382 AVSANG
-388 NLSDEAK
+388 SLSDEAK

-417 YSTTTYSE
+417 WSTTTYSE
-425 TQAVIDK
+425 TQAVVDK
-432 INLYRIKKA
+432 INLYRITKA
-441 TETNNRIHAEAKQ
+441 TETNKKIHAEAKQ

-467 SASEKAIKGLG
+467 SASEKAIQGLG
-478 IEEIDFNQNSG
+478 IEEIDFNQH
-489 SGNNKG
+489 SGNNTNKPRS
-495 GGNNHRGTSNKH
+495 GNSNKPSG
-507 NEKPKTP
+507 KPKTP
-514 EEIRRETYG
+514 EEIRRDTYA
-523 TIHSGIKTAVD
+523 TIHSGIKTAID
-534 DLINGLFPEDEVR
+534 DLINGIFPEDEVR

-559 NNFDT
+559 NKFDP

-576 ERLQKQFQ
+576 EKLHKQFQ
-584 DISEKFSDGLID
+584 DASDKLSSGLID
-596 QNAFDATVADINS
+596 QNAFDAAVADINS

-629 DAISELEN
+629 DAINELEN

-662 LNKTAQQLGQK
+662 LNKTAQALGQK
-673 PIVLKVKTDM
+673 PIVLKVKTEM

-694 SKFREIQSQFDL
+694 KKFRDVQSQFDL

-712 EYINKTAQL
+712 EYINKTAAL
-721 NGELAKLG
+721 NEELAKLG

-740 FDKVVEQ
+740 FDKVLEK

-768 VNSIGSFVNSLQE
+768 VNSIGSFVNSLRE

-788 FMGVIQIG
+788 FIGVIQIG
-796 QSILSSIQTVMTA
+796 SSILSAVQGVMTA
-809 INVINSLCNAT
+809 INAINSLCNAT
-820 TIAGAAAQTTATTAT
+820 TITGAAAQTAATTAT
-835 TTKAG
+835 TTKAA
-840 ADAASVATTTAATV
+840 ADTASVATTTAATV

-878 PFAGVPLAA
+878 PFAGVPIAA
-887 GFISSMMAA
+887 GFITSMMAA

-901 AASLAMATFADGGV
+901 SASLAMATFADGGV
-915 VSGNSF
+915 VSGNAF
-921 HGDDVLI
+921 HGDNVLI

-941 SADLYHAIKDGNLNG
+941 SSDLFHMLNNARQG
-956 SMSGRVRFEISGDK
+956 DISGRVRFEISGDK

>member
-16 SGTIKNVRNELNNTG
+16 SGTIRNVRQELENTG
-31 KAGTKLDE
+31 KSGTKLDE

-57 LRSLRAM
+57 LRSLREM
-64 MADMN
+64 MANMN
-69 LDGLTNTD
+69 MDGLSNTD
-77 VFGHMAEQAGQYADA
+77 VFGQMAAQAGKYADA
-92 IADAQQATRAFAD
+92 ISDAQTAVRAFAN
-105 DNMKLQAVTEG
+105 DNMKLKAVTEG

-162 TLLNKDSVLMLR
+162 NLLNKDSVLMLR
-174 LKQVAITA
+174 IKQVAITA

-189 ATAAEGAATVATKI
+189 ATAAEGAATVATKM

-255 AMAKAKTVYQ
+255 AMEKAKTVYQ
-265 EFTENSAEQ
+265 EFTENVAEQ

-287 QWNRLS
+287 EWNRLS

-302 KDNQTEMQKLGLKV
+302 KDNQTEMQQLGLKI

-328 NTAKVVKA
+328 NTPKIVKA
-336 LELRARAMAAQGMI
+336 LEYRARAMAAQGMI
-350 IEQYKKYYEKV
+350 IDQYKKYYETI
-361 MAADSSV
+361 MAADKAV
-368 AGGGYYHKYKKGGG
+368 VYLYKKGDG
-382 AVGVNG
+382 AVGING
-388 NLSDEAK
+388 RLSDEAK
-395 AAGVTSADLESHTS
+395 AAGVTSADLESHTD
-409 TFTSTFGT
+409 TFTSSFGT
-417 YSTTTYSE
+417 YSAISYSE
-425 TQAVIDK
+425 TQAVVDK
-432 INLYRIKKA
+432 INLYRITKA
-441 TETNNRIHAEAKQ
+441 RETNRRIHSEAQK

-467 SASEKAIKGLG
+467 STSEQAIQDLG
-478 IEEIDFNQNSG
+478 IEEIDFNQHSRNNTTKPG
-489 SGNNKG
+489 SGN
-495 GGNNHRGTSNKH
+495 SNKPST
-507 NEKPKTP
+507 KPKTP

-523 TIHSGIKTAVD
+523 AIHSGIKTAID
-534 DLINGLFPEDEVR
+534 DLIKGLFPEDEVR
-547 KRLESLNKQLQD
+547 RRLESLNKQLQD

-564 IDVDMVIKGASI
+564 IDVDMVIKGAAI
-576 ERLQKQFQ
+576 EKLHKQFQ
-584 DISEKFSDGLID
+584 DISENFSNGLID
-596 QNAFDATVADINS
+596 QNAFDAAVADINS

-629 DAISELEN
+629 DAINEFES
-637 KAKDIQEYFDRGVI
+637 KAAAIQEYFDRGVI

-662 LNKTAQQLGQK
+662 LNKTASQLGQK
-673 PIVLKVKTDM
+673 PIVLKVKTEM

-694 SKFREIQSQFDL
+694 SRFREIQSQFDL

-712 EYINKTAQL
+712 EYINKTVAL
-721 NGELAKLG
+721 NEELAKLG
-729 AKPIEIEIQTN
+729 AKPIEIEIKTN

-747 TNETAEAIQAQF
+747 TNATAEAIQSQF

-796 QSILSSIQTVMTA
+796 QSILSSIQGVMTA

-840 ADAASVATTTAATV
+840 ADATSVATTTAATA

-887 GFISSMMAA
+887 GFVSTMMSA

-901 AASLAMATFADGGV
+901 AASLALTAFADGGV

-921 HGDDVLI
+921 HGDNVLI

>member
-16 SGTIKNVRNELNNTG
+16 SGTIRNVRQELENTG
-31 KAGTKLDE
+31 KSGTKLDE
-39 IKRKFE
+39 IKRKFD

-57 LRSLRAM
+57 LRSLREM

-77 VFGHMAEQAGQYADA
+77 VFGQMAEQAGQYADA
-92 IADAQQATRAFAD
+92 IADAQQAVRAFAD

-131 GLLGIENE
+131 GLLGVENE

-255 AMAKAKTVYQ
+255 AMEKAKTVYQ
-265 EFTENSAEQ
+265 EFTENAAEQ

-287 QWNRLS
+287 EWNRLS

-316 NDVTSAENVFNR
+316 NDVTSAENVYNR
-328 NTAKVVKA
+328 NTPKIVKA

-350 IEQYKKYYEKV
+350 IEQYKKYYETI
-361 MAADSSV
+361 MAADQSV
-368 AGGGYYHKYKKGGG
+368 AGGGFYNQYKKGGG

-388 NLSDEAK
+388 SLSDEAK

-417 YSTTTYSE
+417 YSTTTYTE
-425 TQAVIDK
+425 TQAVVDK
-432 INLYRIKKA
+432 INLYRLTKA
-441 TETNNRIHAEAKQ
+441 RETNRRIHSEAQQ
-454 ELDKSTKYLNDII
+454 ELDKSTRYLNDII
-467 SASEKAIKGLG
+467 STSEQAIQDLG
-478 IEEIDFNQNSG
+478 IEEIDFNQHSGNNTNKPG
-489 SGNNKG
+489 SGN
-495 GGNNHRGTSNKH
+495 SNKPSG
-507 NEKPKTP
+507 KAKTP

-523 TIHSGIKTAVD
+523 TIHSGIKTAID
-534 DLINGLFPEDEVR
+534 DLIKGLFPEDEVR
-547 KRLESLNKQLQD
+547 RRLESLNQQLQD

-564 IDVDMVIKGASI
+564 IDVDMVIKGAAI
-576 ERLQKQFQ
+576 EKLHKQFQ
-584 DISEKFSDGLID
+584 DISEKFSNGLID
-596 QNAFDATVADINS
+596 QNAFDAAVADINS

-629 DAISELEN
+629 DAINEFES
-637 KAKDIQEYFDRGVI
+637 KAAAIQEYFDRGVI

-662 LNKTAQQLGQK
+662 LNKTALQLGQK
-673 PIVLKVKTDM
+673 PIVLKVKTEM

-694 SKFREIQSQFDL
+694 SRFREIQSQFDL

-712 EYINKTAQL
+712 EYINKTAAL
-721 NGELAKLG
+721 NEELAKLG

-747 TNETAEAIQAQF
+747 TNATAEAIQSQF

-796 QSILSSIQTVMTA
+796 QSILSSIQSVMTA

-820 TIAGAAAQTTATTAT
+820 TIAGAAAQTAATTAT

-887 GFISSMMAA
+887 GFVTTMMSA

-901 AASLAMATFADGGV
+901 AASLALTAFADGGV

-921 HGDDVLI
+921 HGDNVLI

>member
-45 RIQSSAAPLKNK
+45 RIQSSAAPLKSK
-57 LRSLRAM
+57 LRELRAM

-69 LDGLTNTD
+69 LDGLSNTD
-77 VFGHMAEQAGQYADA
+77 LFGHMAEQAGQYADA
-92 IADAQQATRAFAD
+92 IADAQQAVRAFAD
-105 DNMKLQAVTEG
+105 DNMKLQAVTDS
-116 FQLITGAVGIATGAM
+116 FNLMTGAVGIATGAM
-131 GLLGIENE
+131 GLLGVENE
-139 KVEQAILKV
+139 KVEQAMLKV
-148 QSAIAVMN
+148 QSAIALMN

-174 LKQVAITA
+174 LKQIAIEANTA
-182 TSAATVK
+182 STVK
-189 ATAAEGAATVATKI
+189 NTAVEGASTVATKI

-212 IAKAVAKALL
+212 VAKAVAKALL
-222 GDFSGLVLV
+222 GDFSGLLLV

-238 YAIATANSTD
+238 YAIATASATD
-248 EQNKNND
+248 EQNKNNE
-255 AMAKAKTVYQ
+255 ATEKAKTVHQ
-265 EFTENSAEQ
+265 EFTENVAEQ
-274 TGSLVGKFQELRG
+274 TGSLVGKFYELRSE
-287 QWNRLS
+287 WNRLT
-293 TEAEKVQWL
+293 TEAEKIQWL
-302 KDNQTEMQKLGLKV
+302 KDNQTEMQNLGLKV
-316 NDVTSAENVFNR
+316 NDLTGAENVFNR
-328 NTAKVVKA
+328 NTPKVVKA

-350 IEQYKKYYEKV
+350 VEQYKKYYEKI
-361 MAADSSV
+361 MAADNSV
-368 AGGGYYHKYKKGGG
+368 AGGGYYNNVKAGGKYEQGSDAMNDLVTAMKRAG
-382 AVGVNG
+382 AVSNDGSAYNDGSWYTMDRGKFVLTQKGANAVNALR
-388 NLSDEAK
+388 NERAIDINNK
-395 AAGVTSADLESHTS
+395 A
-409 TFTSTFGT
+409 
-417 YSTTTYSE
+417 
-425 TQAVIDK
+425 
-432 INLYRIKKA
+432 
-441 TETNNRIHAEAKQ
+441 HAEAQ
-454 ELDKSTKYLNDII
+454 RELDKATTYLNQVIDTANQSIQN
-467 SASEKAIKGLG
+467 LN
-478 IEEIDFNQNSG
+478 IEEIDFNQHSG

-495 GGNNHRGTSNKH
+495 GGNNRRGTSNKS

-514 EEIRRETYG
+514 EEIRRETYN
-523 TIHSGIKTAVD
+523 TINSGIKTAID
-534 DLINGLFPEDEVR
+534 DLIKGLFPEDEVR

-559 NNFDT
+559 NKFDT

-576 ERLQKQFQ
+576 EKLHKQFQ
-584 DISEKFSDGLID
+584 DASDKLSTGLID

-609 KLRELGAKE
+609 KLKELGAKE

-629 DAISELEN
+629 DAINELEN

-662 LNKTAQQLGQK
+662 LNKTAQALGQK
-673 PIVLKVKTDM
+673 PIVLKVKTEM

-694 SKFREIQSQFDL
+694 KKFRDVQSQFDL

-712 EYINKTAQL
+712 EYINKTAAL
-721 NGELAKLG
+721 NEELAKLG

-740 FDKVVEQ
+740 FDKVLEK

-788 FMGVIQIG
+788 FIGVIQIG
-796 QSILSSIQTVMTA
+796 SSILSAVQGVMTA
-809 INVINSLCNAT
+809 INAINSLCNAT
-820 TIAGAAAQTTATTAT
+820 TITGAAAQTAATTAT
-835 TTKAG
+835 TSKAA
-840 ADAASVATTTAATV
+840 ADTASVATTTAATV

-863 LDLAAAA
+863 LDLAAAS

-878 PFAGVPLAA
+878 PFAGVPIAA
-887 GFISSMMAA
+887 GFITSMMAA

-901 AASLAMATFADGGV
+901 SASLAMATFADGGV

-921 HGDDVLI
+921 HGDNVLI
-928 RANAGE
+928 RANPGE
-934 TILTQKQ
+934 TIFTQRQ
-941 SADLYHAIKDGNLNG
+941 LSDLFLILNNARQG
-956 SMSGRVRFEISGDK
+956 DISGRVRFEISGDK

>member
-16 SGTIKNVRNELNNTG
+16 SGTIRNVRQELENTG
-31 KAGTKLDE
+31 KSGTKLDD
-39 IKRKFE
+39 ITRKFE
-45 RIQSSAAPLKNK
+45 RIQSSAAPLKKK
-57 LRSLRAM
+57 LRSLREM

-77 VFGHMAEQAGQYADA
+77 LFGHMAEQAGQYADA
-92 IADAQQATRAFAD
+92 IADAQQAVRAFAD

-131 GLLGIENE
+131 GLLGVENE

-212 IAKAVAKALL
+212 VAKAVAKALL

-255 AMAKAKTVYQ
+255 AMQKAKTVYQ
-265 EFTENSAEQ
+265 EFNENAAEQ

-287 QWNRLS
+287 EWNRLS

-316 NDVTSAENVFNR
+316 NDVTGAENVFNR

-350 IEQYKKYYEKV
+350 VEQYKKYYKTI
-361 MAADSSV
+361 MDADNSV
-368 AGGGYYHKYKKGGG
+368 AYHKVKAGGKYEQGSDTLNDLITAMKRAG
-382 AVGVNG
+382 AVRNG
-388 NLSDEAK
+388 
-395 AAGVTSADLESHTS
+395 SAYNDGSWYTMDRGQFVL
-409 TFTSTFGT
+409 
-417 YSTTTYSE
+417 
-425 TQAVIDK
+425 TQKGADA
-432 INLYRIKKA
+432 INGLRNERA
-441 TETNNRIHAEAKQ
+441 TDINRQVHQRAQQ
-454 ELDKSTKYLNDII
+454 ELNKSTKYLNDII
-467 SASEKAIKGLG
+467 ATSEQAIQDLG
-478 IEEIDFNQNSG
+478 IEEIDFNQH
-489 SGNNKG
+489 SGNNTNKPVS
-495 GGNNHRGTSNKH
+495 GNSNKPSG
-507 NEKPKTP
+507 KSKTP
-514 EEIRRETYG
+514 EEIRRDTYA
-523 TIHSGIKTAVD
+523 TIHSGIKTAID
-534 DLINGLFPEDEVR
+534 DLIKGLFPEDEVR
-547 KRLESLNKQLQD
+547 RRLESLNKQLQD

-564 IDVDMVIKGASI
+564 IDVDMVIKGAAI
-576 ERLQKQFQ
+576 EKLHKQFQ
-584 DISEKFSDGLID
+584 NISENFSNGLID
-596 QNAFDATVADINS
+596 QNAFDAAVADINS

-629 DAISELEN
+629 DAINELEN

-656 NAELAE
+656 NTELAE
-662 LNKTAQQLGQK
+662 LNKTALQLGQK
-673 PIVLKVKTDM
+673 PIVLKIKTEM

-694 SKFREIQSQFDL
+694 SRFREIQSQFDL

-712 EYINKTAQL
+712 EYINKTAAL
-721 NGELAKLG
+721 NEELAKLG
-729 AKPIEIEIQTN
+729 AKPIDIEIQTN
-740 FDKVVEQ
+740 FDKIVEQ
-747 TNETAEAIQAQF
+747 TNETAEAIQSQF

-788 FMGVIQIG
+788 FIGVIQIG
-796 QSILSSIQTVMTA
+796 SSILSAVQGVMTA
-809 INVINSLCNAT
+809 INDINSLCNAT

-887 GFISSMMAA
+887 GFISAMMAT
-896 MAAQK
+896 MAAQQ
-901 AASLAMATFADGGV
+901 AASLALTAFADGGV
-915 VSGNSF
+915 VSGNAF
-921 HGDDVLI
+921 HGDNVLI

>member
-16 SGTIKNVRNELNNTG
+16 SGTIKNIRNELNNTG
-31 KAGTKLDE
+31 KSGTKLDE
-39 IKRKFE
+39 IKRKFD
-45 RIQSSAAPLKNK
+45 RIQNSAAPLKNK
-57 LRSLRAM
+57 LRSLRAL

-92 IADAQQATRAFAD
+92 IADAQQAIRAFAD
-105 DNMKLQAVTEG
+105 DNMKLQAVTDS
-116 FQLITGAVGIATGAM
+116 FNLMTGAVGIATGAM
-131 GLLGIENE
+131 GLLGVENE
-139 KVEQAILKV
+139 KVEQAMLKV

-248 EQNKNND
+248 EQEKNND
-255 AMAKAKTVYQ
+255 AMKKAKTVYQ
-265 EFTENSAEQ
+265 EFNENAAEQ

-287 QWNRLS
+287 EWNRLS

-302 KDNQTEMQKLGLKV
+302 KENQTEMQNLGLKV
-316 NDVTSAENVFNR
+316 NDVTSAENVFNN
-328 NTAKVVKA
+328 NTPKVVKA
-336 LELRARAMAAQGMI
+336 LELRAKAMAAQAMI
-350 IEQYKKYYEKV
+350 VEQYKKYYEKV

-368 AGGGYYHKYKKGGG
+368 AGGGMYNIYSKGGG
-382 AVGVNG
+382 AVNANG
-388 NLSDEAK
+388 SLSDEAK
-395 AAGVTSADLESHTS
+395 AAGVTTADLESHTS

-417 YSTTTYSE
+417 WSTTTYSE
-425 TQAVIDK
+425 TQAVVDK
-432 INLYRIKKA
+432 INLYRITKA
-441 TETNNRIHAEAKQ
+441 QETNKKIHAEAKQ
-454 ELDKSTKYLNDII
+454 ELDKATKYLNDII
-467 SASEKAIKGLG
+467 SASEQAIKGLG
-478 IEEIDFNQNSG
+478 IEEIDFNQH
-489 SGNNKG
+489 SGNNTNKPKS
-495 GGNNHRGTSNKH
+495 GNSNKSSG
-507 NEKPKTP
+507 KPKTP
-514 EEIRRETYG
+514 EEIRRDTYN
-523 TIHSGIKTAVD
+523 TIHSGIKTAID

-547 KRLESLNKQLQD
+547 RRLESLNKQLQD
-559 NNFDT
+559 NKFDT
-564 IDVDMVIKGASI
+564 IDVDLVIKGASI
-576 ERLQKQFQ
+576 EKLHKQFQ
-584 DISEKFSDGLID
+584 DISDKLSNGLID
-596 QNAFDATVADINS
+596 QNAFDAAVADINS
-609 KLRELGAKE
+609 KLKEIGAKE

-629 DAISELEN
+629 DAINELEN

-673 PIVLKVKTDM
+673 PIVLKVKTEM
-683 DLKVEAVEEVH
+683 DLKVEAVDEVH

-740 FDKVVEQ
+740 FDKVLEK

-768 VNSIGSFVNSLQE
+768 VNSIGSFVNSLRE

-788 FMGVIQIG
+788 FIGVIQIG
-796 QSILSSIQTVMTA
+796 SSILSAVQGVMTA

-820 TIAGAAAQTTATTAT
+820 TLTGAAAQTTATTAT
-835 TTKAG
+835 TTKAA
-840 ADAASVATTTAATV
+840 ADTASVATTTAATV

-878 PFAGVPLAA
+878 PFAGVPIAA
-887 GFISSMMAA
+887 GFITSMMAA

-901 AASLAMATFADGGV
+901 SASLAMATFADGGV
-915 VSGNSF
+915 VSGNRF
-921 HGDDVLI
+921 HGDNVLI

-941 SADLYHAIKDGNLNG
+941 SYDLFHMLKDTRQGDI
-956 SMSGRVRFEISGDK
+956 SGRVRFEISGDK

>member
-16 SGTIKNVRNELNNTG
+16 SGTIRNVRQELENTG
-31 KAGTKLDE
+31 KSGTKLDE

-45 RIQSSAAPLKNK
+45 RIQSSAAPLKHK
-57 LRSLRAM
+57 LRSLREM

-77 VFGHMAEQAGQYADA
+77 VFGQMAEQAGQYADA
-92 IADAQQATRAFAD
+92 ICDAQTAVRAFAN

-131 GLLGIENE
+131 GLLGVENE
-139 KVEQAILKV
+139 KVEQAMLKV

-162 TLLNKDSVLMLR
+162 NLLNKDSVLMLR

-182 TSAATVK
+182 TSAATVR

-212 IAKAVAKALL
+212 VAKAVAKALL

-255 AMAKAKTVYQ
+255 AMEKAKTVHQ
-265 EFTENSAEQ
+265 EFTENVAEQ

-287 QWNRLS
+287 EWNRLT
-293 TEAEKVQWL
+293 TEAEKIQWL

-328 NTAKVVKA
+328 NTSKVVKA
-336 LELRARAMAAQGMI
+336 LELRARAMAAQSMI
-350 IEQYKKYYEKV
+350 VEQYKKYYKTI
-361 MAADSSV
+361 MDADNSV
-368 AGGGYYHKYKKGGG
+368 AGGGYYHNVKAGGKYEQGSDAMNDLVTAMKRAG
-382 AVGVNG
+382 AVRNGSAYNDGSWYTMDRGQFVLTQKGADAVNG
-388 NLSDEAK
+388 LRNERATDINRQAHQK
-395 AAGVTSADLESHTS
+395 A
-409 TFTSTFGT
+409 
-417 YSTTTYSE
+417 
-425 TQAVIDK
+425 Q
-432 INLYRIKKA
+432 
-441 TETNNRIHAEAKQ
+441 Q
-454 ELDKSTKYLNDII
+454 ELDKATTYLNQVI
-467 SASEKAIKGLG
+467 KAANESIENLG
-478 IEEIDFNQNSG
+478 IEEIDFNQHSG
-489 SGNNKG
+489 SGNNRG
-495 GGNNHRGTSNKH
+495 GGNNHSGTSNKP
-507 NEKPKTP
+507 NGKPKTP
-514 EEIRRETYG
+514 EQIRRETYG
-523 TIHSGIKTAVD
+523 TIQTGIKTAIE
-534 DLINGLFPEDEVR
+534 DLTKGLFTEEDVR
-547 KRLESLNKQLQD
+547 KRLEALNQQLID
-559 NNFDT
+559 NNFDP
-564 IDVDMVIKGASI
+564 IDVDMVIKGAAI

-584 DISEKFSDGLID
+584 DVSDKFSSGLID
-596 QNAFDATVADINS
+596 QNQFDSTVADINS
-609 KLRELGAKE
+609 KLRELGVKE

-629 DAISELEN
+629 EAIDEFER
-637 KAKDIQEYFDRGVI
+637 KAAAIQEYFDRGVI
-651 TLQEA
+651 TLEEA
-656 NAELAE
+656 NKEITE
-662 LNKTAQQLGQK
+662 LNKTAIQLGQK
-673 PIVLKVKTDM
+673 PIVLKVKTEM

-694 SKFREIQSQFDL
+694 KKFRDVQSQFDL

-712 EYINKTAQL
+712 DYINKTAQL

-740 FDKVVEQ
+740 FDKVLEQ

-768 VNSIGSFVNSLQE
+768 VNSVGSFVNSLKE

-788 FMGVIQIG
+788 FIGVIQIG
-796 QSILSSIQTVMTA
+796 SSILSAVQGVMTA
-809 INVINSLCNAT
+809 INVINQLCNAT
-820 TIAGAAAQTTATTAT
+820 TITGAAAQTTAATAT
-835 TTKAG
+835 TAKAG
-840 ADAASVATTTAATV
+840 ADAAAMATTTAATV
-854 AYKAEEAAL
+854 AYKTQEAAL
-863 LDLAAAA
+863 LDLAAAE

-878 PFAGVPLAA
+878 PFAGVPIAT
-887 GFISSMMAA
+887 GFITTMMAA

-901 AASLAMATFADGGV
+901 AASLALAAFADGGV
-915 VSGNSF
+915 VSGNTF
-921 HGDDVLI
+921 HGDSVLV

-934 TILTQKQ
+934 TILTRKQ

-956 SMSGRVRFEISGDK
+956 GMSGRVRFEISGDK

>member
-16 SGTIKNVRNELNNTG
+16 SGTIKNIRNELNNTG

-45 RIQSSAAPLKNK
+45 RIQSSAAPLKSK
-57 LRSLRAM
+57 LRELRAM

-77 VFGHMAEQAGQYADA
+77 VFGQMAEQAGQYADA
-92 IADAQQATRAFAD
+92 IADAQQAVRAFAD

-131 GLLGIENE
+131 GLLGIEN
-139 KVEQAILKV
+139 KNVEQAILKV
-148 QSAIAVMN
+148 QSAIAIMN

-182 TSAATVK
+182 TSAATVR

-212 IAKAVAKALL
+212 VAKAVAKALL

-248 EQNKNND
+248 EQEKNND
-255 AMAKAKTVYQ
+255 AMDKAKTVYQ
-265 EFTENSAEQ
+265 EFNENVAEQ
-274 TGSLVGKFQELRG
+274 TGSLVGKFYELRSE
-287 QWNRLS
+287 WNRLS
-293 TEAEKVQWL
+293 TEAEKIQWL
-302 KDNQTEMQKLGLKV
+302 KDNQTEMQNLGLKV
-316 NDVTSAENVFNR
+316 NDLTSAENVFNN
-328 NTAKVVKA
+328 NTPKVVKA

-350 IEQYKKYYEKV
+350 VEQYKKYYKTI
-361 MAADSSV
+361 MDADNSV
-368 AGGGYYHKYKKGGG
+368 AGGGYYNNVKAGGKYEQGSDAMNDLITAMKRAG
-382 AVGVNG
+382 AVSNDGSAYNDGSWYTMDRGQFVLTQKGADAVNG
-388 NLSDEAK
+388 LRNERA
-395 AAGVTSADLESHTS
+395 
-409 TFTSTFGT
+409 
-417 YSTTTYSE
+417 
-425 TQAVIDK
+425 ID
-432 INLYRIKKA
+432 INNKV
-441 TETNNRIHAEAKQ
+441 HAEAQ
-454 ELDKSTKYLNDII
+454 RELDKATTYLNQVIEAANQSI
-467 SASEKAIKGLG
+467 QNLN
-478 IEEIDFNQNSG
+478 IEEIDFNQHSG

-495 GGNNHRGTSNKH
+495 GGNNRRGTSNKS

-514 EEIRRETYG
+514 EEIRRETYN
-523 TIHSGIKTAVD
+523 TIHSGIKTAID
-534 DLINGLFPEDEVR
+534 DLIKGLFPEDEVR

-559 NNFDT
+559 NKFDP

-576 ERLQKQFQ
+576 EKLHKQFQ
-584 DISEKFSDGLID
+584 DASDKLSSGLID

-609 KLRELGAKE
+609 KLKELGAKE

-629 DAISELEN
+629 DAVNELEN
-637 KAKDIQEYFDRGVI
+637 KAKDIQEYFDKGVI

-673 PIVLKVKTDM
+673 PIVLKVKTEM

-712 EYINKTAQL
+712 EYINKTAAL
-721 NGELAKLG
+721 NEELSKLG

-740 FDKVVEQ
+740 FDKVLEK

-781 GANAWEI
+781 GANAWEVFI
-788 FMGVIQIG
+788 GVIQIG
-796 QSILSSIQTVMTA
+796 SSILSAVQGVMTA
-809 INVINSLCNAT
+809 INAINSLCNAT
-820 TIAGAAAQTTATTAT
+820 TITGAAAQTAATTAT
-835 TTKAG
+835 TSKAA
-840 ADAASVATTTAATV
+840 ADTASVATTTAATV

-863 LDLAAAA
+863 LDLAAAS

-878 PFAGVPLAA
+878 PFAGVPIAA
-887 GFISSMMAA
+887 GFITSMMAA

-901 AASLAMATFADGGV
+901 SASLAMATFADGGV
-915 VSGNSF
+915 VSGNRF
-921 HGDDVLI
+921 HGDSVLI

-941 SADLYHAIKDGNLNG
+941 SSDLFHMLKDTRQGDI
-956 SMSGRVRFEISGDK
+956 SGRVRFEISGDK

>member
-16 SGTIKNVRNELNNTG
+16 SGTIKNVRNELNNTV
-31 KAGTKLDE
+31 KSGTKLDD

-77 VFGHMAEQAGQYADA
+77 VFGQMAEQAGQYADA
-92 IADAQQATRAFAD
+92 IADAQQAVRAFAN

-255 AMAKAKTVYQ
+255 AMEKAKTVHQ
-265 EFTENSAEQ
+265 EFTENVAEQ
-274 TGSLVGKFQELRG
+274 TGSLVGKFHELRG

-350 IEQYKKYYEKV
+350 VEQYKKYYEKV

-368 AGGGYYHKYKKGGG
+368 AGGGLYHKYKKGGG

-432 INLYRIKKA
+432 INAYRINKA

-478 IEEIDFNQNSG
+478 IEEIDFNQHSENNTNKPR
-489 SGNNKG
+489 SGN
-495 GGNNHRGTSNKH
+495 SNKPSG
-507 NEKPKTP
+507 KPKTP

-523 TIHSGIKTAVD
+523 KIHSGIKTAID

-564 IDVDMVIKGASI
+564 IDVDIVIKGAAI

-584 DISEKFSDGLID
+584 DISEKFSNGLID

-629 DAISELEN
+629 DAIDELEN

-721 NGELAKLG
+721 NGELTKLG

-740 FDKVVEQ
+740 FDKVLEK

-759 SAIQSIDGV
+759 SAIESIDGV
-768 VNSIGSFVNSLQE
+768 VNSIGSFVNSLHE

-887 GFISSMMAA
+887 GFISSMMAV

-921 HGDDVLI
+921 HGDNVLI

-941 SADLYHAIKDGNLNG
+941 SYDLFHMLKDARQGDI
-956 SMSGRVRFEISGDK
+956 SGRVRFEIAGDK

>member
-57 LRSLRAM
+57 LRSLRAL

-92 IADAQQATRAFAD
+92 IADAQQAIRAFAD
-105 DNMKLQAVTEG
+105 DNMKLQAVTDS
-116 FQLITGAVGIATGAM
+116 FNLMTGAVGIATGAM
-131 GLLGIENE
+131 GLLGVENE
-139 KVEQAILKV
+139 KVEQAMLKV

-255 AMAKAKTVYQ
+255 AMQKAKTVYQ
-265 EFTENSAEQ
+265 EFTENAAEQ
-274 TGSLVGKFQELRG
+274 TGSLVGKFHELRG

-368 AGGGYYHKYKKGGG
+368 AGGGFYHKYKKGGG

-417 YSTTTYSE
+417 FSTTTYSE

-432 INLYRIKKA
+432 INAYRINKA

-478 IEEIDFNQNSG
+478 IEEIDFNQHSENNTNKPR
-489 SGNNKG
+489 SGN
-495 GGNNHRGTSNKH
+495 SNKPSG
-507 NEKPKTP
+507 KPKTP

-523 TIHSGIKTAVD
+523 TIHSGIKTAID

-564 IDVDMVIKGASI
+564 IDVDMVIKGAAI

-584 DISEKFSDGLID
+584 DISEKFSNGLID

-629 DAISELEN
+629 DAIDELEN

-673 PIVLKVKTDM
+673 PIVLKVKTEM

-694 SKFREIQSQFDL
+694 SKFRDIQSQFDL

-740 FDKVVEQ
+740 FDKVLEK

-768 VNSIGSFVNSLQE
+768 VNSIGSFVNSLKE

-788 FMGVIQIG
+788 FIGVIQIG
-796 QSILSSIQTVMTA
+796 SSILSAVQGVMTA
-809 INVINSLCNAT
+809 INGINSLCNAT
-820 TIAGAAAQTTATTAT
+820 TITGAAAQTAATTAT
-835 TTKAG
+835 TTKAA
-840 ADAASVATTTAATV
+840 ADTASVATTTAATV

-887 GFISSMMAA
+887 GFISSMMAV

-921 HGDDVLI
+921 HGDNVLI

-941 SADLYHAIKDGNLNG
+941 SYDLFHMLKDARQGDI
-956 SMSGRVRFEISGDK
+956 SGRVRFEISGDK

>member
-16 SGTIKNVRNELNNTG
+16 SGTIKNVRNELNNTA
-31 KAGTKLDE
+31 KSGTKLDE

-45 RIQSSAAPLKNK
+45 RIQSSAAPLKSK
-57 LRSLRAM
+57 LRELRAM

-69 LDGLTNTD
+69 LDGLSNTD
-77 VFGHMAEQAGQYADA
+77 LFGHMAEQAGQYADA
-92 IADAQQATRAFAD
+92 ISDAQQAVRAFAD
-105 DNMKLQAVTEG
+105 DNMKLQAVTDS
-116 FQLITGAVGIATGAM
+116 FNLMTGAVGIATGAM
-131 GLLGIENE
+131 GLLGVENE
-139 KVEQAILKV
+139 RVEQAMLKV
-148 QSAIAVMN
+148 QSAIALMN

-174 LKQVAITA
+174 LKQIAIEANTA
-182 TSAATVK
+182 STVK
-189 ATAAEGAATVATKI
+189 NTAVEGASTVATKI

-212 IAKAVAKALL
+212 VAKAVAKALL
-222 GDFSGLVLV
+222 GDFSGLLLV

-238 YAIATANSTD
+238 YAIATASATD
-248 EQNKNND
+248 EQNKNNE
-255 AMAKAKTVYQ
+255 ATEKAKTVHQ
-265 EFTENSAEQ
+265 EFTENVAEQ
-274 TGSLVGKFQELRG
+274 TGSLVGKFYELRSE
-287 QWNRLS
+287 WNRLT
-293 TEAEKVQWL
+293 TEAEKIQWL
-302 KDNQTEMQKLGLKV
+302 KDNQTEMQNLGLKV
-316 NDVTSAENVFNR
+316 NDLTGAENVFNR
-328 NTAKVVKA
+328 NTPKVVKA

-350 IEQYKKYYEKV
+350 VEQYKKYYEKV
-361 MAADSSV
+361 MAADNSV
-368 AGGGYYHKYKKGGG
+368 AGGGYYNNVKAGGKYEQGSDAMNDLVTAMKRAG
-382 AVGVNG
+382 AVSNDGSAYNDGSWYTMDRGKFVLTQKGADAVNALR
-388 NLSDEAK
+388 NERAIDINNK
-395 AAGVTSADLESHTS
+395 A
-409 TFTSTFGT
+409 
-417 YSTTTYSE
+417 
-425 TQAVIDK
+425 
-432 INLYRIKKA
+432 
-441 TETNNRIHAEAKQ
+441 HAEAQ
-454 ELDKSTKYLNDII
+454 RELDKATTYLNQVIDAANQSIQN
-467 SASEKAIKGLG
+467 LN
-478 IEEIDFNQNSG
+478 IEEIDFNQHSG

-495 GGNNHRGTSNKH
+495 GGNNHRGTSNKT

-523 TIHSGIKTAVD
+523 TIHSGIKTAID
-534 DLINGLFPEDEVR
+534 DLIKGLFPEDEVR

-559 NNFDT
+559 NNFDP

-576 ERLQKQFQ
+576 EKLHKQFQ
-584 DISEKFSDGLID
+584 DASDKLSTGLID

-609 KLRELGAKE
+609 KLKELGAKE

-629 DAISELEN
+629 DAINELEN
-637 KAKDIQEYFDRGVI
+637 KAKEIQEYFDKGVI

-662 LNKTAQQLGQK
+662 LNKTAQALGQK
-673 PIVLKVKTDM
+673 PIVLKVKTEM

-694 SKFREIQSQFDL
+694 KKFSDVQSQFDL

-712 EYINKTAQL
+712 EYINKTAAL
-721 NGELAKLG
+721 NEELAKLG

-740 FDKVVEQ
+740 FDKVLEK

-781 GANAWEI
+781 GANAWEVFI
-788 FMGVIQIG
+788 GVIQIG
-796 QSILSSIQTVMTA
+796 SSILSAVQGVMTA
-809 INVINSLCNAT
+809 INAINSLCNAT
-820 TIAGAAAQTTATTAT
+820 TITGAAAQTAATTAT
-835 TTKAG
+835 TSKAA
-840 ADAASVATTTAATV
+840 ADTASVATTTAATV
-854 AYKAEEAAL
+854 AFKAEEAAL
-863 LDLAAAA
+863 LDLAAAS

-878 PFAGVPLAA
+878 PFAGVPIAA
-887 GFISSMMAA
+887 GFITSMMAA

-901 AASLAMATFADGGV
+901 SASLAMATFADGGV
-915 VSGNSF
+915 VSGNRF
-921 HGDDVLI
+921 HGDSVLI

-941 SADLYHAIKDGNLNG
+941 SSDLFHMLKDTRQGDI
-956 SMSGRVRFEISGDK
+956 SGRVRFEISGDK

>member
-16 SGTIKNVRNELNNTG
+16 SGTIKNVRNELNNTV
-31 KAGTKLDE
+31 KSGTKLDD

-77 VFGHMAEQAGQYADA
+77 VFAHMAEQAGQYADA
-92 IADAQQATRAFAD
+92 IDDAQTAVRAFAN

-148 QSAIAVMN
+148 QSAIAIMN

-212 IAKAVAKALL
+212 VAKAVAKALL

-238 YAIATANSTD
+238 YAIATATSTD

-255 AMAKAKTVYQ
+255 AMQKAKTVHQ
-265 EFTENSAEQ
+265 EFTENAAEQ

-287 QWNRLS
+287 EWNRLS

-350 IEQYKKYYEKV
+350 VEQYKKYYKTI
-361 MAADSSV
+361 MDADNSV
-368 AGGGYYHKYKKGGG
+368 AGGGYYNNVKAGGKYEQGSDAMNDLVTAMKRAG
-382 AVGVNG
+382 AVKNGSAYNDGSWYTMDRGKFVFTQKGADAVNKLR
-388 NLSDEAK
+388 NERATDINNK
-395 AAGVTSADLESHTS
+395 AHADA
-409 TFTSTFGT
+409 
-417 YSTTTYSE
+417 
-425 TQAVIDK
+425 Q
-432 INLYRIKKA
+432 R
-441 TETNNRIHAEAKQ
+441 

-467 SASEKAIKGLG
+467 AASEQAINDLG
-478 IEEIDFNQNSG
+478 IEEIDFNQH
-489 SGNNKG
+489 SGNNTNKPVS
-495 GGNNHRGTSNKH
+495 GNSNKPT
-507 NEKPKTP
+507 EKPKTP
-514 EEIRRETYG
+514 EEIRRETYDK
-523 TIHSGIKTAVD
+523 IHSGIKTAID
-534 DLINGLFPEDEVR
+534 DLIKGLFPEDEVR
-547 KRLESLNKQLQD
+547 RRLESLNKQLQD

-576 ERLQKQFQ
+576 EKLHKQFQ
-584 DISEKFSDGLID
+584 DISDKFSNGLID
-596 QNAFDATVADINS
+596 QNAFDAAVADINS

-629 DAISELEN
+629 DAINEFES
-637 KAKDIQEYFDRGVI
+637 KAAAIQEYFDKGVI

-662 LNKTAQQLGQK
+662 LNKTALQLGQK
-673 PIVLKVKTDM
+673 PIVLKVKTEM

-694 SKFREIQSQFDL
+694 SRFREIQSQFDL

-712 EYINKTAQL
+712 EYINKTAAL
-721 NGELAKLG
+721 NEELAKLG
-729 AKPIEIEIQTN
+729 AKPIDIEIQTN

-747 TNETAEAIQAQF
+747 TNATAEAIQSQF

-788 FMGVIQIG
+788 FIGVIQIG
-796 QSILSSIQTVMTA
+796 SSILSSIQSVMTA

-887 GFISSMMAA
+887 GFITSMMAV

-901 AASLAMATFADGGV
+901 SASLALATFADGGV
-915 VSGNSF
+915 VRGNSF
-921 HGDDVLI
+921 HGDNVLI

>member
-16 SGTIKNVRNELNNTG
+16 SGTIKNVRNELNNTA
-31 KAGTKLDE
+31 KSGTKLDE

-45 RIQSSAAPLKNK
+45 RIQSSAAPLKSK
-57 LRSLRAM
+57 LRELRAM

-69 LDGLTNTD
+69 LDGLSNTD
-77 VFGHMAEQAGQYADA
+77 LFGHMAEQAGQYADA
-92 IADAQQATRAFAD
+92 IADAQQAVRAFAD
-105 DNMKLQAVTEG
+105 DNMKLQAVTDS
-116 FQLITGAVGIATGAM
+116 FNLMTGAVGIATGAM
-131 GLLGIENE
+131 GLLGVENE
-139 KVEQAILKV
+139 KVEQAMLKV

-189 ATAAEGAATVATKI
+189 AAAAEGAATVATKI

-248 EQNKNND
+248 EQEKNND
-255 AMAKAKTVYQ
+255 AMEKAKTVYQ
-265 EFTENSAEQ
+265 EFNENAAEQ

-287 QWNRLS
+287 EWNRLS

-302 KDNQTEMQKLGLKV
+302 KDNQTEMQNLGLKV
-316 NDVTSAENVFNR
+316 NDVTSAENVFNN
-328 NTAKVVKA
+328 NTPKVVKA
-336 LELRARAMAAQGMI
+336 LELRAKAMAAQAMI
-350 IEQYKKYYEKV
+350 VEQYKKYYEKV

-368 AGGGYYHKYKKGGG
+368 AGGGMYNIYSKGGG
-382 AVGVNG
+382 AVSANG
-388 NLSDEAK
+388 SLSDEAK

-417 YSTTTYSE
+417 WSSTTYSE
-425 TQAVIDK
+425 TQAVVDK
-432 INLYRIKKA
+432 INLYRITKA
-441 TETNNRIHAEAKQ
+441 QETNKRIHAEAKQ

-467 SASEKAIKGLG
+467 SASEQAIKGLG
-478 IEEIDFNQNSG
+478 IEEIDFNQHSG

-495 GGNNHRGTSNKH
+495 GGNNRGKSNKS

-514 EEIRRETYG
+514 EEIRRDTYN
-523 TIHSGIKTAVD
+523 TIHSGIKTAID

-547 KRLESLNKQLQD
+547 RRLESLNKQLQD
-559 NNFDT
+559 NKFDT
-564 IDVDMVIKGASI
+564 IDVDLVIKGASI
-576 ERLQKQFQ
+576 EKLHKQFQ
-584 DISEKFSDGLID
+584 DASDKLSTGLID

-609 KLRELGAKE
+609 KLKELGAKE

-629 DAISELEN
+629 DAINELEN

-656 NAELAE
+656 NTELAE

-673 PIVLKVKTDM
+673 PIVLKVKTEM

-712 EYINKTAQL
+712 EYINKTAAL
-721 NGELAKLG
+721 NEELAKLG

-740 FDKVVEQ
+740 FDKVLEK

-788 FMGVIQIG
+788 FIGVIQIG
-796 QSILSSIQTVMTA
+796 SSILSAVQGVMTA

-820 TIAGAAAQTTATTAT
+820 TLTGAAAQTTATTAT
-835 TTKAG
+835 TTKAA
-840 ADAASVATTTAATV
+840 ADTASVATSTAATV

-878 PFAGVPLAA
+878 PFAGVPIAA
-887 GFISSMMAA
+887 GFITSMMAA

-901 AASLAMATFADGGV
+901 SASLAMATFADGGV
-915 VSGNSF
+915 VSGNRF
-921 HGDDVLI
+921 HGDSVLI

-941 SADLYHAIKDGNLNG
+941 SSDLFHMLKDTRQGDI
-956 SMSGRVRFEISGDK
+956 SGRVRFEISGDK